1 LDIEIII
8 EAVHATQDGSLP
20 LPQIL
25 SKLLTAGVEYYHV
38 DYVARRTTFYSATG
52 NFVSTPIPYENVP
65 PVAAYFNVEKLCAAI
80 FDSQHKGLRH
90 QDFSHQ
96 VMQAGVQGYFAFL
109 RGQRVT
115 YWGRGGDHH
124 TEWFPVIQTVNA
136 GGQS

>member
-8 EAVHATQDGSLP
+8 EAARATQDGSLP
-20 LPQIL
+20 FPQIL
-25 SKLLTAGVEYYHV
+25 SKLLAASVEYYHV
-38 DYVARRTTFYSATG
+38 DYVAMRTTFYSATG
-52 NFVSTPIPYENVP
+52 NFVAIPIPYENLP
-65 PVAAYFNVEKLCAAI
+65 PVAAYFNLEKLRAAI
-80 FDSQHKGLRH
+80 FDSQHRGQKH

-124 TEWFPVIQTVNA
+124 TEWFPVIQTVNSNE
-136 GGQS
+136 QS